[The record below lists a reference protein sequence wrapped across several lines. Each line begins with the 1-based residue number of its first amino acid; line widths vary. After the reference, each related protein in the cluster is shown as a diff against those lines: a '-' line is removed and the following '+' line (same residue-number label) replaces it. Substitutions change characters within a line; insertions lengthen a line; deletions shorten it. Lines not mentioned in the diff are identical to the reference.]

1 MVLIV
6 MYVTQLGPNQPNR
19 CSAALPVRARAC
31 QIRAPKT
38 HVLGRFSRGP
48 YPGHVTGR
56 AESAAGQPITDL
68 ILIKILHSIF
78 SIQCYTGVLSFI
90 VIVKKQLSAK
100 GMPC

>member
-48 YPGHVTGR
+48 YPDHVTVYPYNIHIR
-56 AESAAGQPITDL
+56 STNPIVRHATSL
-68 ILIKILHSIF
+68 TWALKRMLANQHA
-78 SIQCYTGVLSFI
+78 LEH
-90 VIVKKQLSAK
+90 AK
-100 GMPC
+100 T